1 MALPRARFLTNSG
14 FSLLSMAIVTVLFGL
29 MYQMNEYV
37 WLNVIKPISWTSDLA
52 QKVAPAASLLSIS
65 EYSTIALKLGLL
77 FAAFFVMIFV
87 LAGIF
92 AYSIYRNWHALA
104 AYAAIF
110 YVVAWLVAAS
120 SAGSD
125 FQASIWRDILAIS
138 QASIQ
143 SGWLTKEANDSYSL
157 LFSASF
163 GCYLLSIPVIM
174 AVCSLTLAT
183 RHENAVEHAQANY
196 RVLVLML
203 YVSAV
208 LLGLVTAVVSL
219 TYRAPASLLDSEAGE
234 IYRRTAAEWASYF
247 GVVNSLII
255 ALATLP
261 PFALFRWQ
269 LERRLARD
277 NPHAT
282 RQQIEAW
289 LAEKGFT
296 LNIPKVASAVIAI
309 ASPLLVSSQI
319 NLSGLG

>member
-1 MALPRARFLTNSG
+1 MRERYEAEGNPLYATARLWDDGIILPSETRDVLGPRARGLRKCADRGDEVRRVEDVMALPRARFLTNSG

-196 RVLVLML
+196 RVLVPML

-219 TYRAPASLLDSEAGE
+219 TYRAPASLLDSEAGKS
-234 IYRRTAAEWASYF
+234 IAAR
-247 GVVNSLII
+247 
-255 ALATLP
+255 P
-261 PFALFRWQ
+261 
-269 LERRLARD
+269 
-277 NPHAT
+277 
-282 RQQIEAW
+282 
-289 LAEKGFT
+289 
-296 LNIPKVASAVIAI
+296 
-309 ASPLLVSSQI
+309 
-319 NLSGLG
+319 LSGRAISAS